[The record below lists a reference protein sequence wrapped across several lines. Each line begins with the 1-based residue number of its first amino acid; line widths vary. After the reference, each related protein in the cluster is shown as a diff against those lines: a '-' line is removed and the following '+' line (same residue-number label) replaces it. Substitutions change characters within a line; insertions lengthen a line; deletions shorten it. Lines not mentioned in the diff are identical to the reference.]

1 MAGSYEEYLALLSDL
16 SRQFAQLSDL
26 AQEKT
31 QAVRKDDLLALD
43 EVLKR
48 EQALALALRGQEQ
61 RRLAMVQ
68 SLNLEDVP
76 LAQLAKN
83 YPPELQLQAKDA
95 VEDLSRQYQ
104 IYRSA
109 AEVARNT
116 LECNLHEIEKTL
128 AQIGGNQ
135 ASAGPGYQ
143 AAAETAPPPR
153 MKTDFRA

>member
-1 MAGSYEEYLALLSDL
+1 MSEPYEAYLELLSDL

-31 QAVRKDDLLALD
+31 QAVRKDDLMALD
-43 EVLKR
+43 EVLKQ

-68 SLNLEDVP
+68 ALNLEGVP
-76 LAQLAKN
+76 LAQLAQN
-83 YPPELQLQAKDA
+83 CPPNLQLQARDA
-95 VEDLSRQYQ
+95 AEGLARQYQ
-104 IYRSA
+104 IYCSA

-128 AQIGGNQ
+128 AQLGGDQ
-135 ASAGPGYQ
+135 TAGPGYSQ
-143 AAAETAPPPR
+143 TAETVPPPK